1 MAATTADAG
10 GSGDPPAGGSGGSGD
25 APGRGFGSRVGATGL
40 FVLMSIGGFAM
51 WIVAPVAWLWIGS
64 QLTESRRPDG
74 TLYALVAVGLIG
86 TMAVL
91 GLLLGRLNRI
101 HGAIT
106 GRVTQKTIARSR
118 LAWTRPQSASDEGRA
133 PVNALEV
140 IMVFCVVIAGI
151 LFFVWFFFF
160 AGSSLDYQT

>member
-1 MAATTADAG
+1 MGAAAG
-10 GSGDPPAGGSGGSGD
+10 EQR
-25 APGRGFGSRVGATGL
+25 APGTGRPGLVSRLGVTGL
-40 FVLMSIGGFAM
+40 LVLMSIGGFAM
-51 WIVAPVAWLWIGS
+51 WIVTPVAWLWIGS

-74 TLYALVAVGLIG
+74 TLYVLVAVGMIG

-91 GLLLGRLNRI
+91 GLLLGRMNRI

-106 GRVTQKTIARSR
+106 GRITEATIAHSR
-118 LAWTRPQSASDEGRA
+118 LAWTRPQSASDEGRT

-140 IMVFCVVIAGI
+140 IMVVCVFVAGI

-160 AGSSLDYQT
+160 AGSSLDYQV

>member
-1 MAATTADAG
+1 MATTAADSQDGHEAQR
-10 GSGDPPAGGSGGSGD
+10 SV
-25 APGRGFGSRVGATGL
+25 FSRMGTTGL
-40 FVLMSIGGFAM
+40 VVLMSIGGFAM

-74 TLYALVAVGLIG
+74 TLYVLVAVGLIG

-91 GLLLGRLNRI
+91 GVLLGRMNRI

-106 GRVTQKTIARSR
+106 GRITDATIAHSR
-118 LAWTRPQSASDEGRA
+118 LAWHRPQSASDEGRA

-140 IMVFCVVIAGI
+140 IMVACVVIAGI
-151 LFFVWFFFF
+151 LFFVWFFLF

>member
-1 MAATTADAG
+1 MATTTSADEQ
-10 GSGDPPAGGSGGSGD
+10 
-25 APGRGFGSRVGATGL
+25 RGLASRVGTTGL
-40 FVLMSIGGFAM
+40 VVLMSVGGFAM
-51 WIVAPVAWLWIGS
+51 WIVTPVAWLWIGS

-74 TLYALVAVGLIG
+74 TLYVLVAVGMIA
-86 TMAVL
+86 TMAIL

-106 GRVTQKTIARSR
+106 GRITDATIAHSR

-140 IMVFCVVIAGI
+140 IMVACVFVAGI

-160 AGSSLDYQT
+160 AGSSLDYQI

>member
-1 MAATTADAG
+1 MGVAAGEHGVHRAEQR
-10 GSGDPPAGGSGGSGD
+10 SL
-25 APGRGFGSRVGATGL
+25 FSRLGTTGL
-40 FVLMSIGGFAM
+40 VVLMSIGGFAM

-74 TLYALVAVGLIG
+74 TLYVLVAVGLIA

-91 GLLLGRLNRI
+91 GVLLGRMNRI

-106 GRVTQKTIARSR
+106 GRITDATIAHSR
-118 LAWTRPQSASDEGRA
+118 LAWNRPQSASDEGRA

-140 IMVFCVVIAGI
+140 IMVGCVVVAGI
-151 LFFVWFFFF
+151 LFFVWFFLF

>member
-1 MAATTADAG
+1 VAATTAGPRENG
-10 GSGDPPAGGSGGSGD
+10 GPK
-25 APGRGFGSRVGATGL
+25 RGLASRLGTTGL
-40 FVLMSIGGFAM
+40 VAAMSIGGFAM

-74 TLYALVAVGLIG
+74 TLYVFVAIGLIG
-86 TMAVL
+86 TMAGL

-106 GRVTQKTIARSR
+106 GRISTKAIAHSR
-118 LAWTRPQSASDEGRA
+118 LAWHRPQSASEEGRV

-140 IMVFCVVIAGI
+140 IMVACVVVAGI
-151 LFFVWFFFF
+151 VFFVWFFLF
-160 AGSSLDYQT
+160 AGSSVDFQT

>member
-1 MAATTADAG
+1 MAPGKNSGMGATTVDE
-10 GSGDPPAGGSGGSGD
+10 
-25 APGRGFGSRVGATGL
+25 RGLGSRLGTTGL
-40 FVLMSIGGFAM
+40 VVLMSIGGFAM

-74 TLYALVAVGLIG
+74 TLYVLVAVGLFT
-86 TMAVL
+86 TMAIL
-91 GLLLGRLNRI
+91 GFLLGRLNRI

-106 GRVTQKTIARSR
+106 GRITDATIAHQR
-118 LAWTRPQSASDEGRA
+118 LAWHRPQSASQEGRA

-140 IMVFCVVIAGI
+140 IMVACVVIAGI

>member
-1 MAATTADAG
+1 MTATTAD
-10 GSGDPPAGGSGGSGD
+10 SGHDDGPDRGIASRLGASGI
-25 APGRGFGSRVGATGL
+25 V
-40 FVLMSIGGFAM
+40 VLMSIGGFAM
-51 WIVAPVAWLWIGS
+51 WIATPVAWLWIGS

-74 TLYALVAVGLIG
+74 TLYVLVAIGMIG
-86 TMAVL
+86 TMAIL

-106 GRVTQKTIARSR
+106 GRITERTIARSR
-118 LAWTRPQSASDEGRA
+118 VAWSRPQSASDEGRT

-140 IMVFCVVIAGI
+140 IMVACVVIAGI

-160 AGSSLDYQT
+160 AGSSLDYQI

>member
-1 MAATTADAG
+1 MG
-10 GSGDPPAGGSGGSGD
+10 
-25 APGRGFGSRVGATGL
+25 VATGEPRPAQPGL
-40 FVLMSIGGFAM
+40 ASRLGTTGLVVLMSIGGFAM
-51 WIVAPVAWLWIGS
+51 WIVTPIAWLWIGS

-74 TLYALVAVGLIG
+74 TLYVFVAVGMIT

-91 GLLLGRLNRI
+91 GVLLGRLNRI

-106 GRVTQKTIARSR
+106 GRITAATIAHSR
-118 LAWTRPQSASDEGRA
+118 VAWHRPQSASEEGRA

-140 IMVFCVVIAGI
+140 IMVGCVVIAGI

>member
-1 MAATTADAG
+1 MGVAAGEPRPTE
-10 GSGDPPAGGSGGSGD
+10 
-25 APGRGFGSRVGATGL
+25 RGLGSRLGATGL
-40 FVLMSIGGFAM
+40 VVLMSIGGFAM
-51 WIVAPVAWLWIGS
+51 WIATPVAWLWIGS

-74 TLYALVAVGLIG
+74 TLYVFVAVGMIG
-86 TMAVL
+86 TMAFL
-91 GLLLGRLNRI
+91 GILLGRVNRI

-106 GRVTQKTIARSR
+106 GRITDATIAHSR
-118 LAWTRPQSASDEGRA
+118 VAWHRPQSASDEGRT

-140 IMVFCVVIAGI
+140 IMVVSVVILGI

>member
-1 MAATTADAG
+1 MTAEQGGGGAAGNGGERRGSAG
-10 GSGDPPAGGSGGSGD
+10 PEAAS
-25 APGRGFGSRVGATGL
+25 RGALSRLGTTGL
-40 FVLMSIGGFAM
+40 VVLMSIGGFAM
-51 WIVAPVAWLWIGS
+51 WIVTPVAWLWIGS

-74 TLYALVAVGLIG
+74 TLYVLVAVGMFS

-91 GLLLGRLNRI
+91 GVLLGRMNRI

-106 GRVTQKTIARSR
+106 GRLTEATLAHSR
-118 LAWTRPQSASDEGRA
+118 LAWHRPQSASQEGRT

-140 IMVFCVVIAGI
+140 IMVVCVVVAGI
-151 LFFVWFFFF
+151 LFFVWFLFF

>member
-1 MAATTADAG
+1 MGALAG
-10 GSGDPPAGGSGGSGD
+10 EQRPAPP
-25 APGRGFGSRVGATGL
+25 SRASRLGATGL
-40 FVLMSIGGFAM
+40 VVLMSIGGFAM
-51 WIVAPVAWLWIGS
+51 WVATPVAWLWIGS

-74 TLYALVAVGLIG
+74 TLYALVAVGMIT

-91 GLLLGRLNRI
+91 GILLGRINRI

-106 GRVTQKTIARSR
+106 GRITDAMLAHSR
-118 LAWTRPQSASDEGRA
+118 VAWHRPQSASDEGRT

-140 IMVFCVVIAGI
+140 IMVVSVVILGI

>member
-1 MAATTADAG
+1 MTATTAGPDRHEGRGA
-10 GSGDPPAGGSGGSGD
+10 SGED
-25 APGRGFGSRVGATGL
+25 APGRGLASRLGTTGL
-40 FVLMSIGGFAM
+40 VVLMSIGGFAM
-51 WIVAPVAWLWIGS
+51 WIVTPVAWLWIGS

-74 TLYALVAVGLIG
+74 TLYVFVAIGILV
-86 TMAVL
+86 TMTIL

-106 GRVTQKTIARSR
+106 GRFTERTIASSR
-118 LAWTRPQSASDEGRA
+118 VAWSRPMTASEEGRA

-140 IMVFCVVIAGI
+140 IMVVCVVIAGI